1 MADVY
6 SVSVGSTT
14 VGANA
19 RTTEVGFDHGTPA
32 LGFYKI
38 TLTGIETSYTAANST
53 FHKAIA
59 ALEGFAELYGVG
71 TPASSNVV
79 FVCND
84 NSANDG
90 STAGAAD
97 GSWGAAEAA
106 IDDATGGTSTI
117 AAITASGASIA

>member
-6 SVSVGSTT
+6 SVAVGGTT
-14 VGANA
+14 VGANS
-19 RTTEVGFDHGTPA
+19 RTTTVGFDHGTPA

-38 TLTGIETSYTAANST
+38 VLTGIDTTYTNSNST

-71 TPASSNVV
+71 TPASGNVV

-84 NSANDG
+84 NTANDG

-106 IDDATGGTSTI
+106 IDAATGGSSTI
-117 AAITASGASIA
+117 TALTASGATIA